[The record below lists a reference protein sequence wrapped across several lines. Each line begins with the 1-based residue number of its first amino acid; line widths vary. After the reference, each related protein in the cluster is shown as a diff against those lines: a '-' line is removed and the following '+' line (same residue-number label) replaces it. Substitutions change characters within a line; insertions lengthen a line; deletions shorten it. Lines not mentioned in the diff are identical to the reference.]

1 MKNNVITIIFL
12 LLIVL
17 FFTMIFAGIKIGN
30 FQILSIS
37 ELKTKNGDLDS
48 NIEKAKTLT
57 SIDYP
62 QSVEKLEDTYEQY
75 NVQKEKY
82 EELSGMTDEDN
93 KRMYETKQYDIG
105 YIWRIFGKYA
115 TSRNLSISMDVKK
128 SSGQNLYDL
137 NFTISGQYV
146 NTSEFIAELENN
158 SDLNFRIY
166 NFKMTG
172 SSETVT
178 TSFTVKDVNI
188 NPSTIKSS
196 TTSTSNLNS
205 EQENNNTTEDNTT
218 ENNTDVNSNSVEDV
232 DNVDNPENVE
242 NTITQ

>member
-17 FFTMIFAGIKIGN
+17 FFTMIFAGIKIGD

-37 ELKTKNGDLDS
+37 ELKTKNGDLDGK
-48 NIEKAKTLT
+48 IEKAKTLT
-57 SIDYP
+57 TIDYP

-75 NVQKEKY
+75 NVQKDKY
-82 EELSGMTDEDN
+82 EELAGMTDEDN

-146 NTSEFIAELENN
+146 NTSEFISELENN

-188 NPSTIKSS
+188 NPSTIKST
-196 TTSTSNLNS
+196 TTSISDLNS
-205 EQENNNTTEDNTT
+205 EQENNENTT
-218 ENNTDVNSNSVEDV
+218 ENNTDVNSNSV
-232 DNVDNPENVE
+232 DNVDNPENAG
-242 NTITQ
+242 NPITQ

>member
-1 MKNNVITIIFL
+1 MKNNVITVIFL

-17 FFTMIFAGIKIGN
+17 FFTMVFSGIKIGN

-37 ELKTKNGDLDS
+37 ELKTKNDDLDS
-48 NIEKAKTLT
+48 KNLIEKAKTLT
-57 SIDYP
+57 TIDYP

-75 NVQKEKY
+75 NVQKDKY
-82 EELSGMTDEDN
+82 DELSGMADEDSR
-93 KRMYETKQYDIG
+93 KMYETKQYDIG

-137 NFTISGQYV
+137 NFTISGPYV

-158 SDLNFRIY
+158 SDLYFRIY
-166 NFKMTG
+166 NFKMSG

-188 NPSTIKSS
+188 NPSTIKSG
-196 TTSTSNLNS
+196 TTSTSNLDS
-205 EQENNNTTEDNTT
+205 TQENNSNTT
-218 ENNTDVNSNSVEDV
+218 ENNTDVNSNSTGNAN
-232 DNVDNPENVE
+232 NVDNPEN
-242 NTITQ
+242 TITQ

>member
-1 MKNNVITIIFL
+1 MKNNVITVIFL

-17 FFTMIFAGIKIGN
+17 FFTMVFSGIKIGN

-37 ELKTKNGDLDS
+37 ELKTKNDDLDS
-48 NIEKAKTLT
+48 KIEKAKTLT
-57 SIDYP
+57 TIDYP

-75 NVQKEKY
+75 NVQKDKY
-82 EELSGMTDEDN
+82 DELSGMADEDSR
-93 KRMYETKQYDIG
+93 KMYETKQYDIG

-137 NFTISGQYV
+137 NFTISGPYV

-158 SDLNFRIY
+158 SDLYFRIY
-166 NFKMTG
+166 NFKMSG

-188 NPSTIKSS
+188 NPSTIKSG
-196 TTSTSNLNS
+196 TTSTSNLDS
-205 EQENNNTTEDNTT
+205 TQENNSNTT
-218 ENNTDVNSNSVEDV
+218 ENNTDVNSNSTGNAN
-232 DNVDNPENVE
+232 NVDNPEN
-242 NTITQ
+242 TITQ